1 MKDFINR
8 NQRMLKYIGL
18 GLFCLLVV
26 VCCIVFFPRIEAY
39 QKDGMEESLRNAK
52 KWVDQFGIFKYVVRS
67 KIPNMR

>member
-26 VCCIVFFPRIEAY
+26 VFR
-39 QKDGMEESLRNAK
+39 LRGVANL
-52 KWVDQFGIFKYVVRS
+52 
-67 KIPNMR
+67 P

>member
-26 VCCIVFFPRIEAY
+26 VCCIVFFSAH
-39 QKDGMEESLRNAK
+39 
-52 KWVDQFGIFKYVVRS
+52 
-67 KIPNMR
+67 